1 MHRIEFFGPTSAAA
15 IASRLAAFRVGMN
28 DLGYAGGVLAVES
41 SYVAIIMVSAMG
53 ETGILL
59 VFVPSLFLIML
70 LVLETGRRIG
80 KRYYSMEESD
90 HHRGNRILV
99 ESAIYGLLGLLI
111 AFTVSGAAN
120 RFDARR
126 TLTVQEANAIGTA
139 YLRLDLLPAAAQPEL
154 RRKFRRYAE
163 ARLAVFRLLPD
174 FAASNAEAVRANEL
188 QRSIWNEVI
197 AALPGVPQSA
207 TLMLLP
213 ALNEMFDITSS
224 RAIAGQAHTPLVI
237 LCALAVLALFCCL
250 LAGYGLAG
258 ENPLGSAL
266 RMIGFALIVTL
277 TIFVILDLDYP
288 RVGLIRLDYADQALI
303 DVLAGMR

>member
-1 MHRIEFFGPTSAAA
+1 MPVA
-15 IASRLAAFRVGMN
+15 
-28 DLGYAGGVLAVES
+28 YWPVES
-41 SYVAIIMVSAMG
+41 SYVAMIGICAMG
-53 ETGILL
+53 DTGILL

-80 KRYYSMEESD
+80 KRYYSMEESE

>member
-1 MHRIEFFGPTSAAA
+1 MPVA
-15 IASRLAAFRVGMN
+15 
-28 DLGYAGGVLAVES
+28 YWPVES

-126 TLTVQEANAIGTA
+126 TLTVQEANTIGTA

-174 FAASNAEAVRANEL
+174 FEASNAEAVRANEL

-224 RAIAGQAHTPLVI
+224 RAIAAQAHTPLVI

>member
-1 MHRIEFFGPTSAAA
+1 MPVA
-15 IASRLAAFRVGMN
+15 
-28 DLGYAGGVLAVES
+28 YWPVES

-163 ARLAVFRLLPD
+163 ARLAVFRLLPN
-174 FAASNAEAVRANEL
+174 FEASNAEAVRANEL

-266 RMIGFALIVTL
+266 RMIGFALVVTL
-277 TIFVILDLDYP
+277 AIFVILDLDYP

>member
-1 MHRIEFFGPTSAAA
+1 MPAAYW
-15 IASRLAAFRVGMN
+15 L
-28 DLGYAGGVLAVES
+28 VES
-41 SYVAIIMVSAMG
+41 SYFAMIG
-53 ETGILL
+53 ICTMGDTGILL

-174 FAASNAEAVRANEL
+174 FEASNAEAVRANEL

>member
-1 MHRIEFFGPTSAAA
+1 MPVA
-15 IASRLAAFRVGMN
+15 
-28 DLGYAGGVLAVES
+28 YWPVES

-126 TLTVQEANAIGTA
+126 TLTVQEANTIGTA

>member
-1 MHRIEFFGPTSAAA
+1 MPVA
-15 IASRLAAFRVGMN
+15 
-28 DLGYAGGVLAVES
+28 YWPVES

-154 RRKFRRYAE
+154 RRKFRRYTE

-174 FAASNAEAVRANEL
+174 FEASNAETIRANEL

>member
-1 MHRIEFFGPTSAAA
+1 MPVA
-15 IASRLAAFRVGMN
+15 
-28 DLGYAGGVLAVES
+28 YWPVES

-126 TLTVQEANAIGTA
+126 TLTVQEANTIGTA

-163 ARLAVFRLLPD
+163 ARLAVFRLLPN
-174 FAASNAEAVRANEL
+174 FEASNAEAVRANEL

-224 RAIAGQAHTPLVI
+224 RAIAAQAHTPLVI

>member
-1 MHRIEFFGPTSAAA
+1 MPVA
-15 IASRLAAFRVGMN
+15 
-28 DLGYAGGVLAVES
+28 YWPVES

-174 FAASNAEAVRANEL
+174 FEASNAEAVRANEL

>member
-1 MHRIEFFGPTSAAA
+1 MPVA
-15 IASRLAAFRVGMN
+15 
-28 DLGYAGGVLAVES
+28 YWPVES

-80 KRYYSMEESD
+80 KRYHSMEESD

-174 FAASNAEAVRANEL
+174 FEASNAEAVRANEL
-188 QRSIWNEVI
+188 QRLIWNEVI

-224 RAIAGQAHTPLVI
+224 RAIAAQAHTPLVI

>member
-1 MHRIEFFGPTSAAA
+1 MPAAYW
-15 IASRLAAFRVGMN
+15 L
-28 DLGYAGGVLAVES
+28 VES
-41 SYVAIIMVSAMG
+41 SYFAMIGICAMG
-53 ETGILL
+53 DTGILL

-266 RMIGFALIVTL
+266 RMIGFALVVTL
-277 TIFVILDLDYP
+277 AIFVILDLDYP

>member
-1 MHRIEFFGPTSAAA
+1 MPVA
-15 IASRLAAFRVGMN
+15 
-28 DLGYAGGVLAVES
+28 YWPVES
-41 SYVAIIMVSAMG
+41 SYFAMIGICAMG
-53 ETGILL
+53 DTGILL

-174 FAASNAEAVRANEL
+174 FEASNAEAVRANEL

>member
-1 MHRIEFFGPTSAAA
+1 MPVA
-15 IASRLAAFRVGMN
+15 
-28 DLGYAGGVLAVES
+28 YWPVES

-53 ETGILL
+53 ETGILM

-174 FAASNAEAVRANEL
+174 FEASNAEAVRANEL

>member
-1 MHRIEFFGPTSAAA
+1 MPVA
-15 IASRLAAFRVGMN
+15 
-28 DLGYAGGVLAVES
+28 YWPVES
-41 SYVAIIMVSAMG
+41 SYFAMIGICAMG
-53 ETGILL
+53 DTGILL

-80 KRYYSMEESD
+80 KRYYSMEESE
-90 HHRGNRILV
+90 HYRGNRILV

-174 FAASNAEAVRANEL
+174 FEASNAEAVRANEL

>member
-1 MHRIEFFGPTSAAA
+1 MPVA
-15 IASRLAAFRVGMN
+15 
-28 DLGYAGGVLAVES
+28 YWPVES

-80 KRYYSMEESD
+80 KRYYSMEESE

-163 ARLAVFRLLPD
+163 ARLAVFRVLPD
-174 FAASNAEAVRANEL
+174 FEASNAEAIRANEL

-213 ALNEMFDITSS
+213 ALNEMFDISSS

>member
-1 MHRIEFFGPTSAAA
+1 MPVA
-15 IASRLAAFRVGMN
+15 
-28 DLGYAGGVLAVES
+28 YWPVES
-41 SYVAIIMVSAMG
+41 SYFAMIGICAMG
-53 ETGILL
+53 DTGILL

>member
-1 MHRIEFFGPTSAAA
+1 MPVA
-15 IASRLAAFRVGMN
+15 
-28 DLGYAGGVLAVES
+28 YWPVES

-174 FAASNAEAVRANEL
+174 FEASNAEAVRANEL

-266 RMIGFALIVTL
+266 RMIGFALVVTL
-277 TIFVILDLDYP
+277 AIFVILDLDYP

>member
-1 MHRIEFFGPTSAAA
+1 MPVA
-15 IASRLAAFRVGMN
+15 
-28 DLGYAGGVLAVES
+28 YWPVES

-111 AFTVSGAAN
+111 AFTVSGAAS

-126 TLTVQEANAIGTA
+126 TLTVQEANTIGTA

>member
-1 MHRIEFFGPTSAAA
+1 MPVA
-15 IASRLAAFRVGMN
+15 
-28 DLGYAGGVLAVES
+28 YWPVES
-41 SYVAIIMVSAMG
+41 SYVAMIGICAMG
-53 ETGILL
+53 DTGILL

-80 KRYYSMEESD
+80 KRYYSMEESE

-126 TLTVQEANAIGTA
+126 TLTVQEANTIGTA

-174 FAASNAEAVRANEL
+174 FEASNAEAVRANEL

>member
-1 MHRIEFFGPTSAAA
+1 MPVA
-15 IASRLAAFRVGMN
+15 
-28 DLGYAGGVLAVES
+28 YWPVES

-154 RRKFRRYAE
+154 RRKFRRYTE

-174 FAASNAEAVRANEL
+174 FEASNAEAIRANEL

>member
-1 MHRIEFFGPTSAAA
+1 MPVA
-15 IASRLAAFRVGMN
+15 
-28 DLGYAGGVLAVES
+28 YWPVES

-126 TLTVQEANAIGTA
+126 ILTVQEANAIGTA